1 MFLNDMKEKSII
13 PKVRELEEL
22 FPLDEMLK
30 EYPERHLSTKA
41 SYRGI
46 YKERIHPRRC
56 TMNE

>member
-1 MFLNDMKEKSII
+1 MKEKSII
-13 PKVRELEEL
+13 TKVRELEEL